1 MFSRCSNLTKAKFQ
15 ATQAIRKVLKRLIL
29 ATGTRLHR
37 SRFQVRDINQVTPT
51 VLGYAGYIPGIA
63 SENVYGQTYGKT
75 SYASSAQSFHR
86 GIDQPSN
93 LKYNTSMKGEFIDHA

>member
-1 MFSRCSNLTKAKFQ
+1 M
-15 ATQAIRKVLKRLIL
+15 
-29 ATGTRLHR
+29 
-37 SRFQVRDINQVTPT
+37 TPT